1 MFILNY
7 SSAMINSGGN
17 NMLLQFNVSN
27 YKSIKNEIVLTA
39 FANAQ
44 KDHEDNLIVHG
55 KERVLPAIAMY
66 GANAAGKTNIIRAL
80 TRAIMLVR
88 NSNNMQVN
96 MPTGI
101 EPFMFDDA
109 KSKEKTRMDFLF
121 VNNDRIFA
129 YGFVADSQYVYEEY
143 LYEYKS
149 SRPTMIFERYEVT
162 SYNFTSAYKHLEEYK
177 YKNTSNKLFLCTAT
191 AWNCEETRDAFLWFS
206 EKIDTYNQLSIKN
219 GSNYLEY
226 LDRMNDNPKTKDF
239 LLSILRH
246 AELNI
251 QDYEFESKI
260 VDRPPIQLPQ
270 GLQIDPSFLGQ
281 MKQYELATIHK
292 IEQTDGSFKSYR
304 LPFEN
309 ESEGTMLLF
318 AYGPIIMEALEKG
331 RTIIIDELG
340 NSLHTNLARY
350 LIELFNDKQI
360 NRNGAQLIFNTHDV
374 GLLGLD
380 LFRRDQIY
388 FVEKDKNL
396 GTTDLYSL
404 ADFSPRKSENIQ
416 KGYLQG
422 RYGAIPFPEGGVEW

>member
-1 MFILNY
+1 
-7 SSAMINSGGN
+7 
-17 NMLLQFNVSN
+17 MLLQFNVN
-27 YKSIKNEIVLTA
+27 NFKSIKNEIVLTA

-44 KDHEDNLIVHG
+44 KDHEENLLVHG
-55 KERVLPAIAMY
+55 KERVLPVIAMY

-80 TRAIMLVR
+80 TSAILLVR

-101 EPFMFDDA
+101 ESFMFDDV
-109 KSKEKTRMDFLF
+109 KSKGKTKIDFLF
-121 VNNDRIFA
+121 VNNGRKFA
-129 YGFVADSQYVYEEY
+129 YGFVADFQYIYEEY

-149 SRPTMIFERYEVT
+149 SRPTMIFERNKVT
-162 SYNFTSAYKHLEEYK
+162 EYNFTSAYKHLDEYK

-191 AWNCEETRDAFLWFS
+191 AWNCKETKDAFLWFS
-206 EKIDTYNQLSIKN
+206 EKIDTYNPLSIN
-219 GSNYLEY
+219 NTRYLEY
-226 LDRMNDNPKTKDF
+226 LDKMNDKPETKDF

-246 AELNI
+246 AEINI
-251 QDYEFESKI
+251 QDYEFESRI
-260 VDRPPIQLPQ
+260 VERPPFQLPQ
-270 GLQIDPSFLGQ
+270 GLQIDPSLFGT
-281 MKQYELATIHK
+281 MKQYELNTIHQ
-292 IEQTDGSFKSYR
+292 IEQTDGSIKSYK
-304 LPFEN
+304 LPFDH

-318 AYGPIIMEALEKG
+318 AYGPIILEALANG
-331 RTIIIDELG
+331 RTIVVDELG

-350 LIELFNDKQI
+350 LIELFKDKQI

-388 FVEKDKNL
+388 FVEKDKNN
-396 GTTDLYSL
+396 GATDLYSL

-422 RYGAIPFPEGGVEW
+422 RYGAIPFPEGGIEW

>member
-1 MFILNY
+1 
-7 SSAMINSGGN
+7 
-17 NMLLQFNVSN
+17 MLLQFNVN
-27 YKSIKNEIVLTA
+27 NFKSIKNEIVLTA

-44 KDHEDNLIVHG
+44 KDHEENLLVHG
-55 KERVLPAIAMY
+55 KERVLPVIAMY

-80 TRAIMLVR
+80 TSAILLVR

-101 EPFMFDDA
+101 ESFMFDDV
-109 KSKEKTRMDFLF
+109 KSKGKTKIDFLF
-121 VNNDRIFA
+121 VNNGRKFA
-129 YGFVADSQYVYEEY
+129 YGFVADFQYIYEEY

-149 SRPTMIFERYEVT
+149 SRPTMIFERNKVT
-162 SYNFTSAYKHLEEYK
+162 EYNFTSAYKHLDEYK

-191 AWNCEETRDAFLWFS
+191 AWNCKETKDAFLWFS
-206 EKIDTYNQLSIKN
+206 EKIDTYNPLSIN
-219 GSNYLEY
+219 NTRYLEY
-226 LDRMNDNPKTKDF
+226 LDKMNDKPETKDF

-246 AELNI
+246 AEINI
-251 QDYEFESKI
+251 QDYEFESRI
-260 VDRPPIQLPQ
+260 VERPPFQLPQ
-270 GLQIDPSFLGQ
+270 GLQIDPSLFGT
-281 MKQYELATIHK
+281 MKQYELNTIHQ
-292 IEQTDGSFKSYR
+292 IEQTDGSIKSYK
-304 LPFEN
+304 LPFDH

-318 AYGPIIMEALEKG
+318 AYGPIILEALANG
-331 RTIIIDELG
+331 RTIVVDELG

-350 LIELFNDKQI
+350 LIELFKDKQI

-388 FVEKDKNL
+388 FVEKDKNN
-396 GTTDLYSL
+396 GATDLYSL